1 MSNRTLL
8 LSASAL
14 VALASFAAAAPALAQ
29 PASTTVDDEDGN
41 VVVVTAQRRSQ
52 NIQDVPVAVTAFTE
66 VQLEAAQLADTASLV
81 RFTPSLTGG
90 LNTGTG
96 AAVSYFIRGLGS
108 TEQVPSFD
116 VPVATYVDEVYIA
129 RQSANNVALLDIQQV
144 EVLRGPQG
152 TLFGRNTTGG
162 AISITTRKPA
172 REFGYAVDL
181 AAGDFGHREVRATVD
196 LPINEDAGTKF
207 TLLRVTEDGYAR
219 SVTTGET
226 LNGEDTFGARAAL
239 RWDITEAIE
248 WNASIEWLDQQKTTI
263 GSAPFDAPYISR
275 TGLRQTS
282 CEDDVIERFLSDRL
296 GNCSSIE
303 SLAVTSNLAWDLGW
317 ATANFITGYRKVDQ
331 DFALDFLGGTGPA
344 GGFTIANQV
353 ENTSFSQEVKLTG
366 ETGSLNWVAGLF
378 YFTEES
384 TTDQVDTAGAL
395 ILGDRRM
402 VNGTDTV
409 AAYAQADWSLT
420 DQLTATL
427 GVRVTG
433 ETKDVSFIDT
443 VRAAYP
449 AGWVTVAVAPPSN
462 RPTDANL
469 TRLGIP
475 LEQDEQK
482 ITPRLALSYAVNDD
496 IMLFASATEGFKSG
510 GWNGRPTTAPTATA
524 FGPETARTYEIGA
537 RTEWLDGRIRANLT
551 GYRLEVDDLQLLSG
565 FPIAGGGI
573 AFVTR
578 NAGGLE
584 ATGLELETYLSLIDG
599 LDVFFSMS
607 VADREY
613 VDIPASNGTGNVPC
627 SRNPEPTNCTTTR
640 DAPVRFPLS
649 QAALGANYVLPVP
662 VLGGEFSLNGAIS
675 WSDKYWTS
683 TYNDTGIV
691 FGVPFGAPA
700 GTAPVGAYLSF
711 VPDTTLVNVGAGW
724 ESGSGKWRVSVDCS
738 NCTDEYYFTSSL
750 AGVGYPNAPKR
761 VTARLRYTY

>member
-1 MSNRTLL
+1 MPHRTLL
-8 LSASAL
+8 LSAT
-14 VALASFAAAAPALAQ
+14 ALAGLTSLTLPPAAHAQAAPATAAAEE
-29 PASTTVDDEDGN
+29 PSI
-41 VVVVTAQRRSQ
+41 VVVTAQRRSQ
-52 NIQDVPVAVTAFTE
+52 NIQDVPIAVTAFTQ
-66 VQLEAAQLADTASLV
+66 VQLEAAQLTDTASLV

-116 VPVATYVDEVYIA
+116 VPVATYVDEVYVA
-129 RQSANNVALLDIQQV
+129 RQSANNVSLLDIQQV

-162 AISITTRKPA
+162 AISITTQRPA
-172 REFGYAVDL
+172 REFGYYIDV
-181 AAGDFGHREVRATVD
+181 AAGDFGRREFKASVD
-196 LPINEDAGTKF
+196 APINDSAGTKF
-207 TLLRVTEDGYAR
+207 TLLHVTEDGYAR

-226 LNGEDTFGARAAL
+226 LNGEDTFGARAAV
-239 RWDITEAIE
+239 RWEISDALDF
-248 WNASIEWLDQQKTTI
+248 NGSIEWLDQQKTTI
-263 GSAPFDAPYISR
+263 GSAPFDPEYLSR

-282 CEDDVIERFLSDRL
+282 CEDDVIETFLTQRL
-296 GNCSSIE
+296 GNCASVE
-303 SLAVTSNLAWDLGW
+303 SFAATSNIGWDLGW
-317 ATANFITGYRKVDQ
+317 AQVSFITGYRHVDQ
-331 DFALDFLGGTGPA
+331 DFALDFLGGTNPA

-353 ENTSFSQEVKLTG
+353 ENTSFSQEVKLVG
-366 ETGSLNWVAGLF
+366 ETGPFSWVAGAF
-378 YFTEES
+378 FFTEES

-402 VNGTDTV
+402 VNGTDTFAV
-409 AAYAQADWSLT
+409 YGQADWAVT
-420 DQLTATL
+420 DQLTATFGL
-427 GVRVTG
+427 RATG
-433 ETKDVSFIDT
+433 ETKDVSFTDT

-449 AGWVTVAVAPPSN
+449 AGWVTAAIAPPAN

-482 ITPRLALSYAVNDD
+482 VTPRLAVSYRVSDD
-496 IMLFASATEGFKSG
+496 IMVFASATEGFKSG
-510 GWNGRPTTAPTATA
+510 GWNGRPTTAPTASA
-524 FGPETARTYEIGA
+524 FGPETARTFELGA
-537 RTEWLDGRIRANLT
+537 RTEWLDGAVRINLT

-584 ATGLELETYLSLIDG
+584 AQGLELEAYASLIEG
-599 LDVFFSMS
+599 LDMFFSMS

-613 VDIPASNGTGNVPC
+613 VDIPPSNGTGNVPC
-627 SRNPEPTNCTTTR
+627 SRVPEPTNCTTVL
-640 DAPVRFPLS
+640 DAPVRYPLS
-649 QAALGANYVLPVP
+649 QAAFGFDYVLPVAL
-662 VLGGEFSLNGAIS
+662 LGGQVSLNGS
-675 WSDKYWTS
+675 VSYSDKYWTS

-691 FGVPFGAPA
+691 FGVPFGSPA

-724 ESGSGKWRVSVDCS
+724 ESGSGRWRVTVDCS
-738 NCTDEYYFTSSL
+738 NCTGEYYFTSSL
-750 AGVGYPNAPKR
+750 AGVGYPNAPQR
-761 VTARLRYTY
+761 VTARLRFTY